1 MNLINTRFLCSYSDK
16 INYFNGFHL
25 KNYISKKCTVSD
37 DINLTFIGQN
47 NYKESY
53 YKMIEN

>member
-37 DINLTFIGQN
+37 DINLTFIG
-47 NYKESY
+47 
-53 YKMIEN
+53 